1 MTTYILRR
9 FLYLIPTFFGATF
22 LAFLII
28 QLAPG
33 DYITQFEL
41 DPRFTPETIARF
53 RAQFGLDRPVHE
65 QYLLWMHNLLHLN
78 LGYSFAYQA
87 PVLEVVWPR
96 VVNSMIIVI
105 PATVLLFLVAIPVGV
120 YGALRQYSLGDR
132 VVSFLA
138 YVGLAIPN
146 FFLALIFMYL
156 ILQVYFRTGVMVFPV
171 SGMTSTGFEQF
182 PTWQKILNVAW
193 HAVIP
198 VIVVTTSD
206 IAGFS
211 RVMRGQ
217 MLEVLSQDYIRTAR
231 AKGLAERMVVYKHAL
246 RNAVIPFVANI
257 GAILP
262 GLISGAGLVEV
273 VMAWPGITPL
283 LLDSLR
289 QQDLYTVAGFLT
301 MGLVLLMIGNLLSDL
316 LLTWVD
322 PRIRYE

>member
-1 MTTYILRR
+1 MTAYILRR
-9 FLYLIPTFFGATF
+9 ILYLVPTFFGATF

-33 DYITQFEL
+33 DYLTQLEL
-41 DPRFTPETIARF
+41 DPKVTPETIARL
-53 RAQFGLDRPVHE
+53 RSQFGLDRPIHE

-87 PVLEVVWPR
+87 PVLDIVLPR
-96 VVNSMIIVI
+96 VVNSMVIVV
-105 PATVLLFLVAIPVGV
+105 PSTLFLFLVAIPVGI

-132 VVSFLA
+132 VISFLA
-138 YVGLAIPN
+138 YIGLAIPN

-171 SGMTSTGFEQF
+171 SGMTSSGFEQF
-182 PTWQKILNVAW
+182 DPWKKILDIAW

-198 VIVVTTSD
+198 IIVVTTSD

-231 AKGLAERMVVYKHAL
+231 AKGLAERVVVYKHAL

-257 GAILP
+257 GGILP

-283 LLDSLR
+283 LLDSLQ
-289 QQDLYTVAGFLT
+289 QQDLYMVAGFLT
-301 MGLVLLMIGNLLSDL
+301 IGLVLLMVGNLLSDL

>member
-1 MTTYILRR
+1 MTAYILRR
-9 FLYLIPTFFGATF
+9 ILYLIPTFFGATF

-33 DYITQFEL
+33 DYLTQLEL
-41 DPRFTPETIARF
+41 DPKVTPETIARL
-53 RAQFGLDRPVHE
+53 RSQFGLDRPIHE

-87 PVLEVVWPR
+87 PVLDVIWPR
-96 VVNSMIIVI
+96 VVNSMVIVV
-105 PATVLLFLVAIPVGV
+105 PSTLLLFLVAIPVGV
-120 YGALRQYSLGDR
+120 YGALRQYSVGDR
-132 VVSFLA
+132 VISFLA
-138 YVGLAIPN
+138 YIGLAIPN

-171 SGMTSTGFEQF
+171 SGMTSSGFEQF
-182 PTWQKILNVAW
+182 DSWKKILDIAW

-198 VIVVTTSD
+198 IIVVTTSD

-231 AKGLAERMVVYKHAL
+231 AKGLAERVVVYKHAL

-257 GAILP
+257 GGILP

-283 LLDSLR
+283 LLDSLQ
-289 QQDLYTVAGFLT
+289 QQDLYMVAGFLT
-301 MGLVLLMIGNLLSDL
+301 IGLVLLMVGNLLSDL

-322 PRIRYE
+322 PRFRYE

>member
-1 MTTYILRR
+1 MTAYILRR
-9 FLYLIPTFFGATF
+9 ILYLVPTFFGATF

-33 DYITQFEL
+33 DYLTQLEL
-41 DPRFTPETIARF
+41 DPKVTPETIARL

-87 PVLEVVWPR
+87 PVLDIVWPR
-96 VVNSMIIVI
+96 VVNSMAIVV
-105 PATVLLFLVAIPVGV
+105 PATILLFLVAIPVGI

-132 VVSFLA
+132 VISFLA
-138 YVGLAIPN
+138 YIGLAIPN

-171 SGMTSTGFEQF
+171 SGMTSSGFEQF
-182 PTWQKILNVAW
+182 DPWKKILDIAW

-198 VIVVTTSD
+198 IIVVTTSD

-231 AKGLAERMVVYKHAL
+231 AKGLAERVVVYKHAL

-257 GAILP
+257 GGILP

-283 LLDSLR
+283 LLDSLQ
-289 QQDLYTVAGFLT
+289 QQDLYMVAGFLT
-301 MGLVLLMIGNLLSDL
+301 IGLVLLMVGNLLSDL

>member
-1 MTTYILRR
+1 MTAYILRR
-9 FLYLIPTFFGATF
+9 ILYLVPTFFGATF

-33 DYITQFEL
+33 DYLTQLEL
-41 DPRFTPETIARF
+41 DPKVTPETIARL
-53 RAQFGLDRPVHE
+53 RSQFGLDRPIHE

-87 PVLEVVWPR
+87 PVLDIVLPR
-96 VVNSMIIVI
+96 VVNSMVIVV
-105 PATVLLFLVAIPVGV
+105 PATLFLFLVAIPVGI

-138 YVGLAIPN
+138 YIGLAIPN

-171 SGMTSTGFEQF
+171 SGMTSSGFEQF
-182 PTWQKILNVAW
+182 DSWKKILDIAW

-198 VIVVTTSD
+198 IIVVTTSD

-231 AKGLAERMVVYKHAL
+231 AKGLAERVVVYKHAL

-257 GAILP
+257 GGILP

-283 LLDSLR
+283 LLDSLQ
-289 QQDLYTVAGFLT
+289 QQDLYMVAGFLT
-301 MGLVLLMIGNLLSDL
+301 IGLILLMVGNLLSDL

>member
-1 MTTYILRR
+1 MTAYILRR
-9 FLYLIPTFFGATF
+9 ILYLVPTFFGATF

-33 DYITQFEL
+33 DYLTQLEL
-41 DPRFTPETIARF
+41 DPKVTPETIARL

-65 QYLLWMHNLLHLN
+65 QYLLWMDNLLHLN

-87 PVLEVVWPR
+87 PVLEIVWPR
-96 VVNSMIIVI
+96 AANSMAIVV
-105 PATVLLFLVAIPVGV
+105 PATLLLFLVAIPVGV
-120 YGALRQYSLGDR
+120 YGALRPYTWGDR

-138 YVGLAIPN
+138 YIGLAIPN
-146 FFLALIFMYL
+146 FFLALIFMFL

-171 SGMTSTGFEQF
+171 SGMTSSGFEQMGF
-182 PTWQKILNVAW
+182 WQKVLDIAW

-217 MLEVLSQDYIRTAR
+217 MMEVLSQDFIRTAR
-231 AKGLAERMVVYKHAL
+231 AKGLPERVVVYKHAL

-257 GAILP
+257 GGILP

-283 LLDSLR
+283 LLDSIA
-289 QQDLYTVAGFLT
+289 QQDLYVVAGFLT
-301 MGLVLLMIGNLLSDL
+301 VSLVLLMVGNLLSDL
-316 LLTWVD
+316 LLAWVD

>member
-1 MTTYILRR
+1 MTAYILRR
-9 FLYLIPTFFGATF
+9 ILYLVPTFFGATF

-33 DYITQFEL
+33 DYLTQLEL
-41 DPRFTPETIARF
+41 DPKVTPETIARL
-53 RAQFGLDRPVHE
+53 RAQFGLDRPIHE

-87 PVLEVVWPR
+87 PVLDIVWPR
-96 VVNSMIIVI
+96 VVNSMAIVV
-105 PATVLLFLVAIPVGV
+105 PSTLLLFLVAIPVGI

-132 VVSFLA
+132 VISFLA
-138 YVGLAIPN
+138 YIGLAIPN

-171 SGMTSTGFEQF
+171 SGMTSSGFEQF
-182 PTWQKILNVAW
+182 DPWKKILDIAW

-198 VIVVTTSD
+198 IIVVTTSD

-231 AKGLAERMVVYKHAL
+231 AKGLAERVVVYKHAL

-257 GAILP
+257 GGILP

-283 LLDSLR
+283 LLDSLQ
-289 QQDLYTVAGFLT
+289 QQDLYMVAGFLT
-301 MGLVLLMIGNLLSDL
+301 IGLVLLMVGNLLSDL

>member
-1 MTTYILRR
+1 
-9 FLYLIPTFFGATF
+9 
-22 LAFLII
+22 
-28 QLAPG
+28 
-33 DYITQFEL
+33 
-41 DPRFTPETIARF
+41 
-53 RAQFGLDRPVHE
+53 AQFGLDRPIHE

-87 PVLEVVWPR
+87 PVLDIVLPR
-96 VVNSMIIVI
+96 VVNSMVIVV

-120 YGALRQYSLGDR
+120 YGALRQYSVGDR
-132 VVSFLA
+132 VISFLA
-138 YVGLAIPN
+138 YIGLAIPN

-171 SGMTSTGFEQF
+171 SGMTSSGFEHF
-182 PTWQKILNVAW
+182 DSWKKIVDIAW

-198 VIVVTTSD
+198 IIVVTTSD

-246 RNAVIPFVANI
+246 RNAIIPFVANI

-283 LLDSLR
+283 LLDSLQ
-289 QQDLYTVAGFLT
+289 QQDLYMVAGFLT
-301 MGLVLLMIGNLLSDL
+301 IGLVLLMVGNLLSDL

-322 PRIRYE
+322 P

>member
-1 MTTYILRR
+1 MTAYILRR
-9 FLYLIPTFFGATF
+9 ILYLIPTFFGATF

-33 DYITQFEL
+33 DYLTQLEL
-41 DPRFTPETIARF
+41 DPKVTPETIARL
-53 RAQFGLDRPVHE
+53 RSQFGLDRPIHE

-87 PVLEVVWPR
+87 PVLDVIWPR
-96 VVNSMIIVI
+96 VVNSMVIVV
-105 PATVLLFLVAIPVGV
+105 PSTLLLFLVAIPVGV
-120 YGALRQYSLGDR
+120 YGALRQYSVGDR
-132 VVSFLA
+132 VISFLA
-138 YVGLAIPN
+138 YIGLAIPN

-171 SGMTSTGFEQF
+171 SGMTSSGFEQF
-182 PTWQKILNVAW
+182 DSWKKILDIAW

-198 VIVVTTSD
+198 IIVVTTSD

-231 AKGLAERMVVYKHAL
+231 AKGLAERVVVYKHAL

-257 GAILP
+257 GGILP

-283 LLDSLR
+283 LLDSLQ
-289 QQDLYTVAGFLT
+289 QQDLYMVAGFLT
-301 MGLVLLMIGNLLSDL
+301 IGLVLLMVGNLLSDL

>member
-1 MTTYILRR
+1 MTAYILRR
-9 FLYLIPTFFGATF
+9 ILYLIPTFFGATF

-33 DYITQFEL
+33 DYLTQLEL
-41 DPRFTPETIARF
+41 DPKVTPETIARL
-53 RAQFGLDRPVHE
+53 RAQFGLDRPIHE
-65 QYLLWMHNLLHLN
+65 QYLLWMHHLLHLN

-87 PVLEVVWPR
+87 PVLDVIWPR
-96 VVNSMIIVI
+96 VVNSMVIVV
-105 PATVLLFLVAIPVGV
+105 PSTLLLFLVAIPVGV
-120 YGALRQYSLGDR
+120 YGALRQYSLRDR
-132 VVSFLA
+132 VISFLA
-138 YVGLAIPN
+138 YIGLAIPN

-171 SGMTSTGFEQF
+171 SGMTGSGFEQF
-182 PTWQKILNVAW
+182 DPWKKILDIAW

-198 VIVVTTSD
+198 IIVVTTSD

-231 AKGLAERMVVYKHAL
+231 AKGLAERVVVYKHAL

-257 GAILP
+257 GGILP

-283 LLDSLR
+283 LLDSLQ
-289 QQDLYTVAGFLT
+289 QQDLYMVAGFLT
-301 MGLVLLMIGNLLSDL
+301 IGLVLLMVGNLLSDL

>member
-1 MTTYILRR
+1 MTAYILRR
-9 FLYLIPTFFGATF
+9 ILYLVPTFFGATF

-33 DYITQFEL
+33 DYLTQLEL
-41 DPRFTPETIARF
+41 DPKVTPETIARL
-53 RAQFGLDRPVHE
+53 RSQFGLDRPVHE

-87 PVLEVVWPR
+87 PVLDIVLPR
-96 VVNSMIIVI
+96 VVNSMVIVV
-105 PATVLLFLVAIPVGV
+105 PSTLFLFLVAIPVGI

-132 VVSFLA
+132 VISFLA
-138 YVGLAIPN
+138 YIGLAIPN

-171 SGMTSTGFEQF
+171 SGMTSSGFEQF
-182 PTWQKILNVAW
+182 DPWKKILDIAW

-198 VIVVTTSD
+198 IIVVTTSD

-231 AKGLAERMVVYKHAL
+231 AKGLAERVVVYKHAL

-257 GAILP
+257 GGILP

-283 LLDSLR
+283 LLDSLQ
-289 QQDLYTVAGFLT
+289 QQDLYMVAGFLT
-301 MGLVLLMIGNLLSDL
+301 IGLILLMVGNLLSDL

>member
-1 MTTYILRR
+1 MTAYILRR
-9 FLYLIPTFFGATF
+9 ILYLVPTFFGATF

-33 DYITQFEL
+33 DYLTQLEL
-41 DPRFTPETIARF
+41 DPKVTPETIARL
-53 RAQFGLDRPVHE
+53 RSQFGLDRPIHE

-87 PVLEVVWPR
+87 PVLDIVWPR
-96 VVNSMIIVI
+96 VVNSMVIVV
-105 PATVLLFLVAIPVGV
+105 PSTLFLFLVAIPVGI

-132 VVSFLA
+132 VISFLA
-138 YVGLAIPN
+138 YIGLAIPN

-171 SGMTSTGFEQF
+171 SGMTSSGFEQF
-182 PTWQKILNVAW
+182 DPWKKILDIAW

-198 VIVVTTSD
+198 IIVVTTSD

-231 AKGLAERMVVYKHAL
+231 AKGLAERVVVYKHAL

-257 GAILP
+257 GGILP

-283 LLDSLR
+283 LLDSLQ
-289 QQDLYTVAGFLT
+289 QQDLYMVAGFLT
-301 MGLVLLMIGNLLSDL
+301 IGLVLLMVGNLLSDL

>member
-1 MTTYILRR
+1 MTAYILRR
-9 FLYLIPTFFGATF
+9 ILYLVPTFFGATF
-22 LAFLII
+22 LAFLVI

-33 DYITQFEL
+33 DYLTQLEL
-41 DPRFTPETIARF
+41 DPKVTPETIARL
-53 RAQFGLDRPVHE
+53 RSQFGLDRPIHE

-87 PVLEVVWPR
+87 PVLDIVLPR
-96 VVNSMIIVI
+96 VVNSMVIVV
-105 PATVLLFLVAIPVGV
+105 PATLLLFLVAIPVGI

-132 VVSFLA
+132 VISFLA
-138 YVGLAIPN
+138 YIGLAIPN

-171 SGMTSTGFEQF
+171 SGMTSSGFEQF
-182 PTWQKILNVAW
+182 APWKKVWDIAW

-198 VIVVTTSD
+198 IIVVTTSD

-231 AKGLAERMVVYKHAL
+231 AKGLAERVVVYKHAL

-257 GAILP
+257 GGILP

-283 LLDSLR
+283 LLDSLQ
-289 QQDLYTVAGFLT
+289 QQDLYMVAGFLT
-301 MGLVLLMIGNLLSDL
+301 IGLVLLMVGNLLSDL